1 MFGAEVDHSSRL
13 VHVPRDVPNIEIFS
27 RIHHEEL
34 AKAVHKARRAPHL
47 FLVFR
52 TIVINR
58 APVYLYNWK
67 FARVAPDSDGRRVG
81 IVVNAKQKAVK
92 AMKASHEGHSVSHN
106 PGVVK
111 AAKSEEDRQKQFWLV
126 KVVTYAMDPHENP
139 TNR

>member
-52 TIVINR
+52 AIVINR

-92 AMKASHEGHSVSHN
+92 AMKASHEGHSVSHH
-106 PGVVK
+106 PGVLK
-111 AAKSEEDRQKQFWLV
+111 QPSQKKIDRNNFG
-126 KVVTYAMDPHENP
+126 
-139 TNR
+139 